1 VNTPELDAAAL
12 RRLARGLVFDGDAA
26 HDVVQEAWLAALRR
40 DPHAAAAQG
49 WLAGAVKRIAL
60 GRRRDEARRRAR
72 EAMAARS
79 ETQRTAEDVPERLE
93 VLRALLAA
101 VERLDEPYRA
111 AVVMRYLDDLP
122 PREIAH
128 RTGVPVDTARTHVRR
143 GLERLRA
150 DLDGPRGPGREALLG
165 ALVPLMGPEGGSLAA
180 ATGLTWMGGIAMNKL
195 VAGTLLLVAA
205 AAAWW
210 GLRDPS
216 APLAPPAVVH
226 LDAAGPGALEA
237 REPAAPEVS
246 APVAPAQES
255 ERTAI
260 AAAPTYEVSGV
271 ILLGVDAPL
280 PGGRVR
286 LQVLAGA
293 GLAGEVLLDQR
304 LQADEAGE
312 FLTRVELSD
321 EPRTIALQE
330 DEPEHYG
337 HRTWITAVAGDEPWG
352 PWMVPAFPLDV
363 VVDGRVV
370 DEQGEGIGGAR
381 VVQRV
386 YEADREVA
394 TDEAGRFRMRLS
406 SRNDSTRLVVA
417 AEGYAEAVANIALRG
432 PGGLTLAPITL
443 EPEAR
448 LSGRVL
454 DAQGRPVE
462 AAQVRNRRLWLAEW
476 TVTDA
481 DGRFEVGALAPDGPT
496 AWLEVRHPDFA
507 WLERD
512 AKLDDE
518 PLELMLERGYA
529 VGGRVRDSAGAVV
542 AGAWVRLGSSR
553 SPGNEPPVIT
563 DAQGRFVLDQRTT
576 GFAHVWVWADG
587 FASRRAM
594 ASPPSNGADTVEV
607 EVTLEPER
615 VLRGRVLLPDGEPKP
630 WALVY
635 VEDRG
640 DPRQGT
646 RFDSLQSWSDA
657 QGRFALRGIPG
668 GPVRAGA
675 TVSGYRRV
683 EVDLPEVTSEEL
695 ELRLAPATGL
705 AGRVVDAAT
714 GAPVTEFTLRV
725 RHAPGP
731 DGRMSSSGGISTT
744 WTDHGVAFS
753 DEQGRWSVSG
763 LELPPE
769 AFLAVEVEAPDYA
782 AGRLASVPVALDPAP
797 ESCVVELSRGTLV
810 VGRIVDAEQRPIAGA
825 RVIPATDERDVAR
838 AVERPEPRAH
848 VFTDAGGRF
857 ELPALPTGTARLLV
871 LAEGHPPIVDGPF
884 EVLGD
889 ATVRRDIE
897 LTVGARV
904 HGRLLDAQSRPLVG
918 ENISLYALEGVA
930 RTREHEAVTDERGAF
945 ELAAVAPGTYH
956 LRWRREHG
964 GRTLYDRVRLVE
976 VTGDED
982 VELDLVPAGTA
993 SVHGRVL
1000 FTGDVPKVA
1009 IVTILPA
1016 PDPATRPDPRGFAY
1030 ARTALGAFVLDG
1042 EFYVDG
1048 LPAGQQTFLVSYDA
1062 ADGSS
1067 QMGSTRLVLAEG
1079 EHAEV
1084 EVVLRSLDRSR

>member
-1 VNTPELDAAAL
+1 
-12 RRLARGLVFDGDAA
+12 
-26 HDVVQEAWLAALRR
+26 
-40 DPHAAAAQG
+40 
-49 WLAGAVKRIAL
+49 
-60 GRRRDEARRRAR
+60 
-72 EAMAARS
+72 
-79 ETQRTAEDVPERLE
+79 
-93 VLRALLAA
+93 
-101 VERLDEPYRA
+101 
-111 AVVMRYLDDLP
+111 
-122 PREIAH
+122 
-128 RTGVPVDTARTHVRR
+128 
-143 GLERLRA
+143 
-150 DLDGPRGPGREALLG
+150 
-165 ALVPLMGPEGGSLAA
+165 
-180 ATGLTWMGGIAMNKL
+180 MNKL

-210 GLRDPS
+210 GLRDPIAPP
-216 APLAPPAVVH
+216 APLAAVQVN
-226 LDAAGPGALEA
+226 AAGPGALEA
-237 REPAAPEVS
+237 HEPAAPEVS
-246 APVAPAQES
+246 APVGPAQES

-260 AAAPTYEVSGV
+260 AAAPTYQVSGV

-293 GLAGEVLLDQR
+293 GLTGEVLFDQR
-304 LQADEAGE
+304 LQADAAGE

-370 DEQGEGIGGAR
+370 DARGEGIAGAR

-417 AEGYAEAVANIALRG
+417 AEGYAEAVANVAQRG
-432 PGGLTLAPITL
+432 PGELTLAPIAL
-443 EPEAR
+443 EPETR
-448 LSGRVL
+448 LHGRVL
-454 DAQGRPVE
+454 DTQGRPVE
-462 AAQVRNRRLWLAEW
+462 AAQVRNRRLRLAEW
-476 TVTDA
+476 TATDA
-481 DGRFEVGALAPDGPT
+481 DGRFELGALAPGGPT

-512 AKLDDE
+512 AEPVDE
-518 PLELMLERGYA
+518 PLELTLERGYA
-529 VGGRVRDSAGAVV
+529 VGGRVRDPDGAVV
-542 AGAWVRLGSSR
+542 AGAWVRLGSSH
-553 SPGNEPPVIT
+553 SPGNEPPVTT
-563 DAQGRFVLDQRTT
+563 DAQGRFVLGQRTS

-615 VLRGRVLLPDGEPKP
+615 VLRGRVLLPGGEPKL

-675 TVSGYRRV
+675 TVSGFRRV

-714 GAPVTEFTLRV
+714 GAPVTEFTVRV
-725 RHAPGP
+725 RHATGP
-731 DGRMSSSGGISTT
+731 DGRMSSGGISTT
-744 WTDHGVAFS
+744 WTDQGVAFA
-753 DEQGRWSVSG
+753 DANGLWS
-763 LELPPE
+763 LEDLDMPPE
-769 AFLAVEVEAPDYA
+769 AWVSVEVEAAGYAPGRIDRLPVTTAPD
-782 AGRLASVPVALDPAP
+782 P
-797 ESCVVELSRGTLV
+797 EACVVSLSHATLV
-810 VGRIVDAEQRPIAGA
+810 VGRIVDAEARPVASA
-825 RVIPATDERDVAR
+825 RVLPATDETDALR
-838 AVERPEPRAH
+838 AIERPERRAH

-857 ELPALPTGTARLLV
+857 ELDTLPTGSARLIV
-871 LAEGHPPIVDGPF
+871 LADGYPPTVDGPF
-884 EVLGD
+884 EVHGD

-904 HGRLLDAQSRPLVG
+904 HGRLLDAQGRPLVG
-918 ENISLYALEGVA
+918 EDISLYALEGVA

-956 LRWRREHG
+956 LRWHREHG
-964 GRTLYDRVRLVE
+964 GRALYDRVRLVE

-982 VELDLVPAGTA
+982 LELDLAPAGTA
-993 SVHGRVL
+993 SVHGRVV
-1000 FTGDVPKVA
+1000 FAGDVPEVA
-1009 IVTILPA
+1009 VLTILPA
-1016 PDPATRPDPRGFAY
+1016 PDPSTRPDPRGFAY
-1030 ARTALGAFVLDG
+1030 ARSALGAFVLDG
-1042 EFYVDG
+1042 KFHVDG

-1067 QMGSTRLVLAEG
+1067 QMGSTRIELAEG

-1084 EVVLRSLDRSR
+1084 EIVLRSLDRSR